1 MAAEDDV
8 VYIPDTNFKA
18 LLNEDLGVD
27 DPTAD
32 ITEGQMATIET
43 INNFDW
49 EATPITDITGIQ

>member
-1 MAAEDDV
+1 M
-8 VYIPDTNFKA
+8 YIPDTNFKA